1 MINRRTVLKNS
12 FIGAATAA
20 AACGGPANQGGPA
33 LHTQKKVRWRL
44 ASSFPRSLDT
54 LYGSAEVLAKRVSEM
69 TNGNFEIHVH
79 PGGEL
84 VPPLEVLEAVQQGS
98 LQMGHT
104 ASYYYIGKNPALAF
118 DCCVPFGLTARQQAA
133 WLKQEGQELT
143 RGLFAD
149 FNILNFPAG
158 NTGTQMGGWF
168 KNAVNSLNEL
178 QGLKMRIPGMG
189 GKVMAEMGV
198 AVQTLAG
205 GEIYTALERG
215 AIDAT
220 EWVGPYDDEQLGFY
234 KVAKLYYYPGWW
246 EPGPSLS
253 FYVNQNAWSSL
264 SAEYKAIFQAAAREA
279 ELGML
284 ARYDIQ
290 NPEALGRLLNQGVEI
305 RPFADDILQKA
316 RNVSQ
321 QLLEENAAKDPS
333 YAKVYSSWK
342 KAKQSMFQW
351 FNTAEALYAKA
362 AFQQD

>member
-1 MINRRTVLKNS
+1 M
-12 FIGAATAA
+12 
-20 AACGGPANQGGPA
+20 
-33 LHTQKKVRWRL
+33 HTQEKVRWRL

-133 WLKQEGQELT
+133 WLQQEGQDLT
-143 RGLFAD
+143 RSLFAD

-168 KNAVNSLNEL
+168 KNAVNSLSEL

-253 FYVNQNAWSSL
+253 FYVNQNAWSKL

-316 RNVSQ
+316 RAVSQ

-333 YAKVYSSWK
+333 YAKVYDSWK

-351 FNTAEALYAKA
+351 FNTAESLYAKA
-362 AFQQD
+362 AFSKD

>member
-1 MINRRTVLKNS
+1 
-12 FIGAATAA
+12 
-20 AACGGPANQGGPA
+20 
-33 LHTQKKVRWRL
+33 
-44 ASSFPRSLDT
+44 
-54 LYGSAEVLAKRVSEM
+54 
-69 TNGNFEIHVH
+69 
-79 PGGEL
+79 
-84 VPPLEVLEAVQQGS
+84 
-98 LQMGHT
+98 
-104 ASYYYIGKNPALAF
+104 
-118 DCCVPFGLTARQQAA
+118 
-133 WLKQEGQELT
+133 
-143 RGLFAD
+143 
-149 FNILNFPAG
+149 
-158 NTGTQMGGWF
+158 MGGWF
-168 KNAVNSLNEL
+168 KNAVNSLSEL

-253 FYVNQNAWSSL
+253 FYVNQNAWSKL

-316 RNVSQ
+316 RAVSQ

-333 YAKVYSSWK
+333 YAKVYDSWK
-342 KAKQSMFQW
+342 KRNSRCFNGSIQLSRSMRKRHFQK
-351 FNTAEALYAKA
+351 TKPQTSTLSKPRHCALPAVEPSA
-362 AFQQD
+362 GRSGLRVDLIGQDKTLHLFGLVGCS